1 MPLGIHGPVRVS
13 MRKCQIHSQ
22 EMPTKSSRQLL
33 PSGKTKSTTIIWVY
47 NLMAC
52 YRSNLN
58 SPYPARMINAELSKI
73 TVELQ

>member
-1 MPLGIHGPVRVS
+1 MPLGIHAPVRVS
-13 MRKCQIHSQ
+13 MRKCQIHQ

-33 PSGKTKSTTIIWVY
+33 PSGKTKSTTITWVY

-73 TVELQ
+73 TLKLQ